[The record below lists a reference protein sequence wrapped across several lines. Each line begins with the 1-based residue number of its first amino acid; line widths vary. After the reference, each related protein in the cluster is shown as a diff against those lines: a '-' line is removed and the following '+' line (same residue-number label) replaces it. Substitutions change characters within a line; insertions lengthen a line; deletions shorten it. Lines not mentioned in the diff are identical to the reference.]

1 MLSLCLIFSSHPI
14 VYHPRLFVVCATPLP
29 FRLVRPAVN
38 FSIATVT
45 ASSRFLRMRGPSSGD
60 FQFFP
65 AISHRPTRIVRPS
78 FASSP
83 RTFLAYRPD
92 LFPYIEEINDER
104 ITSPFFPS
112 SPLPSPPPPSLLPLF
127 PIRGRKASGRLL
139 SDSYARPVRV
149 QSCSQFRAR
158 TASSGSYSSSI
169 LRIPANIPLV
179 FVLLLLLA
187 PFLPC
192 FSLYRRV

>member
-1 MLSLCLIFSSHPI
+1 
-14 VYHPRLFVVCATPLP
+14 
-29 FRLVRPAVN
+29 
-38 FSIATVT
+38 
-45 ASSRFLRMRGPSSGD
+45 MRGLSSGD

-83 RTFLAYRPD
+83 RTSLAAYRPD

-104 ITSPFFPS
+104 ITSSFFPS
-112 SPLPSPPPPSLLPLF
+112 SPLPSPPPPSFLPLF
-127 PIRGRKASGRLL
+127 PIRGRKASGRLS
-139 SDSYARPVRV
+139 SDSYARSVRV

-179 FVLLLLLA
+179 FVLLLPLALFLL
-187 PFLPC
+187 FYLI
-192 FSLYRRV
+192 SSRVNFVSRYPASVC